1 MRHPNFPEMYTA
13 ISEAISLPW
22 TSDLLLPLLHQIVVC
37 SGKLLFGGKELSFN
51 ERIIA
56 ERPIFFL
63 LRNPL
68 SGVFQLLSIL
78 KSRFDHSSTT
88 TRTNILTLNTILLP
102 SLGPFFRTL
111 NSDETKSI
119 CGFLG
124 RYQVKAFVKPIF
136 YIIALPK
143 IRWESKRLWK
153 RPKRPLAVMW
163 SRKRFFQC
171 SQLWPLQNIGRK
183 GV

>member
-1 MRHPNFPEMYTA
+1 M
-13 ISEAISLPW
+13 
-22 TSDLLLPLLHQIVVC
+22 
-37 SGKLLFGGKELSFN
+37 KELSRN
-51 ERIIA
+51 DQ
-56 ERPIFFL
+56 FFFSTSQ
-63 LRNPL
+63 PL

-88 TRTNILTLNTILLP
+88 MRTNILTLNTILLP

-171 SQLWPLQNIGRK
+171 SQLWPLKKIGRK
-183 GV
+183 GFKPPLCFFYKLSIISDLLKIKPNRELVVFLAPC

>member
-1 MRHPNFPEMYTA
+1 M
-13 ISEAISLPW
+13 
-22 TSDLLLPLLHQIVVC
+22 
-37 SGKLLFGGKELSFN
+37 KELSRN
-51 ERIIA
+51 DQ
-56 ERPIFFL
+56 FFSTL
-63 LRNPL
+63 QPL

-88 TRTNILTLNTILLP
+88 TRTNILMS

-143 IRWESKRLWK
+143 IR
-153 RPKRPLAVMW
+153 
-163 SRKRFFQC
+163 
-171 SQLWPLQNIGRK
+171 
-183 GV
+183 

>member
-1 MRHPNFPEMYTA
+1 M
-13 ISEAISLPW
+13 
-22 TSDLLLPLLHQIVVC
+22 
-37 SGKLLFGGKELSFN
+37 KELSRNDQF
-51 ERIIA
+51 
-56 ERPIFFL
+56 FFL

-88 TRTNILTLNTILLP
+88 VRTNILMLNTILLP

-143 IRWESKRLWK
+143 IR
-153 RPKRPLAVMW
+153 
-163 SRKRFFQC
+163 
-171 SQLWPLQNIGRK
+171 
-183 GV
+183 

>member
-1 MRHPNFPEMYTA
+1 M
-13 ISEAISLPW
+13 
-22 TSDLLLPLLHQIVVC
+22 
-37 SGKLLFGGKELSFN
+37 KELSRN
-51 ERIIA
+51 DQ
-56 ERPIFFL
+56 FFSTL
-63 LRNPL
+63 QPL

-171 SQLWPLQNIGRK
+171 SQLWPLEKNWEKRRSK
-183 GV
+183 PPSLNFSSSFPKYVLNY